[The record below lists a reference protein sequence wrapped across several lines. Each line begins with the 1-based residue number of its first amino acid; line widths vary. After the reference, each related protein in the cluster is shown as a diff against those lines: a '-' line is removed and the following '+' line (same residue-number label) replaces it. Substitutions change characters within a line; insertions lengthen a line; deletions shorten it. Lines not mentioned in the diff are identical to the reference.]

1 MRTQLW
7 VASVL
12 ALGFAAACGE
22 TSTEAPSI
30 ETEAVE
36 AEPAGPAPLGV
47 ADYQAILADPGRPE
61 ADLADDAARKPAEVL
76 AFAEIR
82 PGDVV
87 LEMEAGRG
95 WYTDILSGAV
105 GAEGSVVTQ
114 NPPEFGYSAPA
125 MAERRDAGRLLN
137 VTETTTHFD
146 ELQMD
151 DGAADVVLWILGPH
165 ELYYTPKDS
174 EGLGDVDATY
184 AEIMR
189 VLKPGG
195 TFVAMDHAADA
206 GAPTTTG
213 QEIHRIDPA
222 VVKASAEAA
231 GFVLEAESD
240 VLANPEDDRT
250 VMVFNPDIRRH
261 TDQFLFRFRK
271 PE

>member
-1 MRTQLW
+1 MKLRFLMTG
-7 VASVL
+7 AI
-12 ALGFAAACGE
+12 ALGFAAACAEPPTDSAGD
-22 TSTEAPSI
+22 EA
-30 ETEAVE
+30 AVE
-36 AEPAGPAPLGV
+36 AAPARAAPLS
-47 ADYQAILADPGRPE
+47 ADDYAAILADPGRPE

-87 LEMEAGRG
+87 LELEAGRG

-105 GAEGSVVTQ
+105 GPDGAVVTQ

-125 MAERRDAGRLLN
+125 MAERRDAGRLTN

-146 ELQMD
+146 ELAMD

-165 ELYYTPKDS
+165 ELYYLPKDS
-174 EGLGDVDATY
+174 DGLGDVEATY

-206 GAPTTTG
+206 GAPVSTG
-213 QEIHRIDPA
+213 QTIHRIDPD
-222 VVKASAEAA
+222 VVRSIAESA

-240 VLANPEDDRT
+240 VLANPDDDRT
-250 VMVFNPDIRRH
+250 LMVFNPDVRRH